1 MAMKPRLLRRPRAS
15 LSFLGG
21 VLDSLLQSFE
31 NCRPGLTDDI
41 LRWGESAVKK
51 YFTEIYEQ
59 ELPRLKEAVC
69 SAKPHLTGATADAFL
84 EELDGLIRRVVIPA
98 YAQEAFRFINRE
110 RNDFYLTREGLHGL
124 ERIGWCVAGI
134 LVGSFVV
141 WAPFIPLWSKEWVL
155 PFALAGLF
163 FPDLRR
169 YWANRR
175 YEARLNLIVARTEDE
190 LARIDMAY
198 LLSAEGTGEIGPV
211 AEAEPKEGTS
221 SGAKLGKGRIH

>member
-1 MAMKPRLLRRPRAS
+1 MAMKPRFLRRQRAS

-21 VLDSLLQSFE
+21 VLDSLLQTFE

-59 ELPRLKEAVC
+59 EWPRLKESVC
-69 SAKPHLTGATADAFL
+69 SAKPHLSGAPAEAFL

-124 ERIGWCVAGI
+124 ERVGCCVAGI
-134 LVGSFVV
+134 VVGSFVV
-141 WAPFIPLWSKEWVL
+141 WAPFIPLWSKEWIL

-169 YWANRR
+169 YWSNRR
-175 YEARLNLIVARTEDE
+175 YEEKLNMIVERTEDE

-198 LLSAEGTGEIGPV
+198 LLSSETTGEIVPV
-211 AEAEPKEGTS
+211 AETEHKEGTA
-221 SGAKLGKGRIH
+221 SGAKLGKGRVH